1 MGILKYTRGGE
12 KCLCTD
18 SCFFKRKSIFQVPVV
33 VKDSK
38 LKIGRKSLTMM
49 SQIFVVATE

>member
-1 MGILKYTRGGE
+1 MSILKYTRGGE

-33 VKDSK
+33 LIERELFKT
-38 LKIGRKSLTMM
+38 SLNT
-49 SQIFVVATE
+49 